1 MNAGPRYYGKY
12 RATVINNLDA
22 ENRGRIQVQVA
33 DRFGLFPSTWA
44 LPAFQMI
51 AIQGGIVA
59 IPPIHATV
67 WVEFEAGDP
76 DIPIWSGGFYETP
89 AEMPALTMAGAT
101 PATPNIVMQTVG
113 QVTLMLSDNPASNVL
128 IKTLTGAM
136 ISIGETGIV
145 ISNGKG
151 ASISMIGPSVIVN
164 GGALTVT

>member
-89 AEMPALTMAGAT
+89 SA
-101 PATPNIVMQTVG
+101 
-113 QVTLMLSDNPASNVL
+113 
-128 IKTLTGAM
+128 K
-136 ISIGETGIV
+136 
-145 ISNGKG
+145 
-151 ASISMIGPSVIVN
+151 
-164 GGALTVT
+164 